1 MTKAFYHIGID
12 TSNYTTSAA
21 AVSAAGEIFSAKR
34 ILEVPQN
41 SLGLRQSDALFC
53 HTRALPTL
61 FAELR
66 AKIEKETPEFEVLSF
81 GATSQPRRREGSYM
95 PCFLAGVNAASAA
108 AHFSQKPLFLF
119 SHQEGHIESA
129 RCGAALCGKA
139 FPEEAAEFFALHL
152 SGGTG
157 EILAVKKSPEG
168 YDCKILAS
176 ALDITAGQLIDRGG
190 VALGLAFPAGAE
202 LEKLALQSKRRF
214 AVKIAKKETGVS
226 FSGFEN
232 KFRQMIDKGEP
243 KEDVARYIFS
253 AVLAGIEALLS
264 FLPPEKQALPVLF
277 SGGVSSS
284 VLLREALKK
293 ENRFFAPPGFS
304 ADNAIG
310 TALLAK
316 RRWEEGL

>member
-1 MTKAFYHIGID
+1 MTKALYHIGID

-21 AVSAAGEIFSAKR
+21 AVSAAGEVFFAKR
-34 ILEVPQN
+34 LLEVPQN
-41 SLGLRQSDALFC
+41 GLGLRQSDALFC
-53 HTRALPTL
+53 HTRALPAL

-66 AKIEKETPEFEVLSF
+66 AKIEEKTPAFEALSY
-81 GATSQPRRREGSYM
+81 GATLQPRRREGSYM

-119 SHQEGHIESA
+119 SHQEGHIAAA
-129 RCGAALCGKA
+129 RFGTALCGKA
-139 FPEEAAEFFALHL
+139 FPQEAEEFFALHL

-157 EILAVKKSPEG
+157 EILAVKKSPVG
-168 YDCKILAS
+168 YSCEILAS
-176 ALDITAGQLIDRGG
+176 ALDITAGQLVDRCG

-202 LEKLALQSKRRF
+202 LEKLALQSEKHF

-232 KFRQMIDKGEP
+232 KFRAMIEKGEAAC
-243 KEDVARYIFS
+243 DVARYVFS
-253 AVLAGIEALLS
+253 AVLTGVEALLS
-264 FLPPEKQALPVLF
+264 FIPPEKAKLPVLF

-284 VLLREALKK
+284 VLLRETFRQ
-293 ENRFFAPPGFS
+293 ENHYFAPPAFS

-316 RRWEEGL
+316 RLWEEAQ